1 MSKLAL
7 PKAGAKNIVGKSLT
21 TGSPVIGVPALGQVH
36 GFKIGEIRQP
46 HDLVAVGITTG
57 SPQMTWA
64 TEAML
69 ATEAMPPARKKRMGQ
84 QSVILDGLL
93 QELQQKWPFDNRST
107 ADIHRKIVKRWPA
120 DRGIKTPSSDTVARH
135 LGRRKDNS
143 DTH

>member
-1 MSKLAL
+1 MSKLAP
-7 PKAGAKNIVGKSLT
+7 PKAGAKNIVGKALT

-36 GFKIGEIRQP
+36 GFEIGEIRQL

-64 TEAML
+64 TEAMP
-69 ATEAMPPARKKRMGQ
+69 ATEAKPPAKKKRMGQ

-120 DRGIKTPSSDTVARH
+120 GRGIKTPSSDTVARH

-143 DTH
+143 TH